1 MTLEQQA
8 ELLFP
13 MPESKCKWLIA
24 RVEWKRKR
32 WIASQLASHKV

>member
-32 WIASQLASHKV
+32 WISQQQSN